1 MTSAPKFEFKVKDFS
16 VSGELFNLIYDQD
29 YQLYKTYP
37 QPDVDRLTKYYD
49 SEDYISHTDH
59 RRNFKE
65 HLYFLVKQIALR
77 NKLKLINGFKTDTK
91 TILDFG
97 CGTGDFLKVC
107 CKDGWEIT
115 GIEPSVKARNLA
127 NQKLNNLVFDAN
139 EINNLKT
146 KKFDVI
152 TLWHVLEHLPKLK
165 DSINN
170 FKQLLKPNGVLVIAV
185 PNFKSYDANYYQ
197 SYWAAWDVPRHLWHF
212 SQISISK
219 LFGEVNMKIVET
231 RPMYFDAYYVSLL
244 SEKYKFG
251 KQRFLYAFWIGLK
264 SNWSARQSGEFSSLI
279 YVLKNKNN

>member
-1 MTSAPKFEFKVKDFS
+1 MSSAQKFEFKVKDFS
-16 VSGELFNLIYDQD
+16 VSGESFDVIFDKD
-29 YQLYKTYP
+29 YQLYETYP
-37 QPDVDRLTKYYD
+37 QPDIDKLFKYYESD
-49 SEDYISHTDH
+49 DYISHTDH

-65 HLYFLVKQIALR
+65 YLYYFVKQIALR

-107 CKDGWEIT
+107 YKDGWEIT
-115 GIEPSVKARNLA
+115 GIEPSVKARDIA

-139 EINNLKT
+139 EINNFKN

-152 TLWHVLEHLPKLK
+152 TLWHVLEHLPNLK
-165 DSINN
+165 EAIIN
-170 FKQLLKPNGVLVIAV
+170 FKQLLKPNGVLVVAV
-185 PNFKSYDANYYQ
+185 PNFRSYDANYYQ

-212 SQISISK
+212 SQFSISK
-219 LFGEVNMKIVET
+219 LFMEVNMKIVET

-251 KQRFLYAFWIGLK
+251 KQRFLNAFWIGLK

-279 YVLKNKNN
+279 YILKNENN

>member
-1 MTSAPKFEFKVKDFS
+1 MSSALKFEFKVKDFS
-16 VSGELFNLIYDQD
+16 VSGELFDLIFDQD

-37 QPDVDRLTKYYD
+37 QPDIDKLSKYYESD
-49 SEDYISHTDH
+49 DYISHTGH

-65 HLYFLVKQIALR
+65 HLYYLVKQIALR
-77 NKLKLINGFKTDTK
+77 NKLKLINGFKTDAK

-97 CGTGDFLKVC
+97 CGIGDFLKVC
-107 CKDGWEIT
+107 YKDGWEIT
-115 GIEPSVKARNLA
+115 GIEPSVKARDIA

-139 EINNLKT
+139 EINNFKN

-152 TLWHVLEHLPKLK
+152 TLWHVLEHLPNLK
-165 DSINN
+165 EAIIN
-170 FKQLLKPNGVLVIAV
+170 FKQLLKPNGVLVVAV
-185 PNFKSYDANYYQ
+185 PNFRSYDANYYQ
-197 SYWAAWDVPRHLWHF
+197 SYWAAWDVPRHRWHF
-212 SQISISK
+212 SQFSISK

-251 KQRFLYAFWIGLK
+251 KHRFLNAFWIGLK

-279 YVLKNKNN
+279 YVLKKQE

>member
-1 MTSAPKFEFKVKDFS
+1 MSSAQKFEFKVKDFS
-16 VSGELFNLIYDQD
+16 VSGESFDVIFDKD
-29 YQLYKTYP
+29 YQLYETYP
-37 QPDVDRLTKYYD
+37 QPDIDKLSKYYESD
-49 SEDYISHTDH
+49 DYISHTDH

-65 HLYFLVKQIALR
+65 HLYYFVKQIALR

-107 CKDGWEIT
+107 YKDGWEIT
-115 GIEPSVKARNLA
+115 GIEPSVKARDIA
-127 NQKLNNLVFDAN
+127 NQKLNNLVFGAN
-139 EINNLKT
+139 EINNFKN

-152 TLWHVLEHLPKLK
+152 TLWHVLEHLPNLK
-165 DSINN
+165 EAIIN
-170 FKQLLKPNGVLVIAV
+170 FKQLLKPNGVLVVAA
-185 PNFKSYDANYYQ
+185 PNFRSYDANYYQ

-212 SQISISK
+212 SQFSISK
-219 LFGEVNMKIVET
+219 LFREVNMKTVET

-251 KQRFLYAFWIGLK
+251 KQRFLNAFWIGLK

-279 YVLKNKNN
+279 YILKNENN

>member
-1 MTSAPKFEFKVKDFS
+1 MSPNQKFEFKVKDFS
-16 VSGELFNLIYDQD
+16 VSGELFDLIFDQD

-37 QPDVDRLTKYYD
+37 QPDIDKLSKYYESD
-49 SEDYISHTDH
+49 DYISHTDH

-65 HLYFLVKQIALR
+65 YLYFLVKQIALR

-107 CKDGWEIT
+107 DKDGWEIT
-115 GIEPSVKARNLA
+115 GIEPNSKAREIA
-127 NQKLNNLVFDAN
+127 NQKLDNLVFDATEATN
-139 EINNLKT
+139 FKN

-152 TLWHVLEHLPKLK
+152 TLWHVLEHLPNLK
-165 DSINN
+165 ESIIN

-212 SQISISK
+212 SQYSILK
-219 LFGEVNMKIVET
+219 LFDEVNMKIVET
-231 RPMYFDAYYVSLL
+231 RPMHFDAFYVSLL
-244 SEKYKFG
+244 SEKYKSG
-251 KQRFLYAFWIGLK
+251 KYHFLKAFWMGLK
-264 SNWSARQSGEFSSLI
+264 SNWSARQSGEYSSMV
-279 YVLKNKNN
+279 YALKIKDN

>member
-1 MTSAPKFEFKVKDFS
+1 VSSAQKFEFKVKDFS
-16 VSGELFNLIYDQD
+16 VSGELFDLIFDQD

-37 QPDVDRLTKYYD
+37 QPDIDKLSKYYESD
-49 SEDYISHTDH
+49 DYISHTGH

-65 HLYFLVKQIALR
+65 YLYYLVKQIALR
-77 NKLKLINGFKTDTK
+77 NKLKLINGFKTDAK
-91 TILDFG
+91 TILDLG
-97 CGTGDFLKVC
+97 CGTGDFLKLC
-107 CKDGWEIT
+107 YKDGWEIT
-115 GIEPSVKARNLA
+115 GIEPSVKARDIA

-139 EINNLKT
+139 EINNFKN

-152 TLWHVLEHLPKLK
+152 TLWHVLEHLPNLK
-165 DSINN
+165 EAIIN
-170 FKQLLKPNGVLVIAV
+170 FKQLLKPNGVLIVAV

-212 SQISISK
+212 SQFSISK
-219 LFGEVNMKIVET
+219 LFGEVSMKIIET

-251 KQRFLYAFWIGLK
+251 KHRFLNAFWIGLK

>member
-1 MTSAPKFEFKVKDFS
+1 MSSALKFEFKVKDFS
-16 VSGELFNLIYDQD
+16 VSGELFDLIFDQD

-37 QPDVDRLTKYYD
+37 QPDIDKHSKYYESD
-49 SEDYISHTDH
+49 DYISHTDH

-65 HLYFLVKQIALR
+65 HLYYLVKQIALR

-107 CKDGWEIT
+107 YKDGWEIT
-115 GIEPSVKARNLA
+115 GIEPSVKARDIA

-139 EINNLKT
+139 EINNFKN

-152 TLWHVLEHLPKLK
+152 TLWHVLEHLPNLK
-165 DSINN
+165 EAIIN
-170 FKQLLKPNGVLVIAV
+170 FKQLLKPNGVLVVAV
-185 PNFKSYDANYYQ
+185 PNFRSYDANYYQ

-212 SQISISK
+212 SQFSISK

-251 KQRFLYAFWIGLK
+251 KHRFLNAFWIGLK

-279 YVLKNKNN
+279 YVLKKQE

>member
-1 MTSAPKFEFKVKDFS
+1 MSSALKFEFKVKDFS
-16 VSGELFNLIYDQD
+16 VSGELFDLIFDQD

-37 QPDVDRLTKYYD
+37 QPDIDKLSKYYESD
-49 SEDYISHTDH
+49 DYISHTGH

-65 HLYFLVKQIALR
+65 HLYYLVKQIALR

-107 CKDGWEIT
+107 YKDGWEVT
-115 GIEPSVKARNLA
+115 GIEPSVKARDIA

-139 EINNLKT
+139 EINNFKN

-152 TLWHVLEHLPKLK
+152 TLWHVLEHLPNLK
-165 DSINN
+165 EAIIN
-170 FKQLLKPNGVLVIAV
+170 FKQLLKPNGVLIVAV

-212 SQISISK
+212 SQFSISK

-251 KQRFLYAFWIGLK
+251 KHRFLNAFWIGLK

-279 YVLKNKNN
+279 YVLKKQE

>member
-1 MTSAPKFEFKVKDFS
+1 MSSALKFEFKVKDFS
-16 VSGELFNLIYDQD
+16 VSGELFDLIFDQD

-37 QPDVDRLTKYYD
+37 QPDIDKLSKYYESD
-49 SEDYISHTDH
+49 DYISHTGH

-65 HLYFLVKQIALR
+65 HLYYLVKQIALR

-107 CKDGWEIT
+107 YKDGWEIT
-115 GIEPSVKARNLA
+115 GIEPSVKARDIA
-127 NQKLNNLVFDAN
+127 NQKSNNLVFDAN
-139 EINNLKT
+139 EINNFKN

-152 TLWHVLEHLPKLK
+152 TLWHVLEHLPNLK
-165 DSINN
+165 EAIIN
-170 FKQLLKPNGVLVIAV
+170 FKQLLKPNGVLVVAV
-185 PNFKSYDANYYQ
+185 PNFRSYDANYYQ

-212 SQISISK
+212 SQFSISK

-251 KQRFLYAFWIGLK
+251 KHRFLNAFWIGLK

-279 YVLKNKNN
+279 YVLKKQE

>member
-1 MTSAPKFEFKVKDFS
+1 MSSAQKFEFKVKDFS
-16 VSGELFNLIYDQD
+16 VSGESFDVIFDKD
-29 YQLYKTYP
+29 YQLYETYP
-37 QPDVDRLTKYYD
+37 QPDIDKLSKYYESD
-49 SEDYISHTDH
+49 DYISHTDH

-65 HLYFLVKQIALR
+65 HLYYFVKQIALR

-107 CKDGWEIT
+107 YKDGWEIT
-115 GIEPSVKARNLA
+115 GIEPSVKARDIA

-139 EINNLKT
+139 EINNFKN

-152 TLWHVLEHLPKLK
+152 TLWHVLEHLPNLK
-165 DSINN
+165 EAIIN
-170 FKQLLKPNGVLVIAV
+170 FKQLLKPNGVLVVAV
-185 PNFKSYDANYYQ
+185 PNFRSYDANYYQ

-212 SQISISK
+212 SQFSISK
-219 LFGEVNMKIVET
+219 LFREVNMKIVET

-251 KQRFLYAFWIGLK
+251 KQRFLNAFWIGLK

-279 YVLKNKNN
+279 YILKNENN